1 MCALGTKAASNSQIA
16 GYSQKVLY
24 WETSIHYLGLLID
37 KIGIGVHLANV
48 QALVNWL
55 IPSLL
60 LLEKLFIGGL
70 NFYQHFTTLYLKL
83 VLHLLDSQYPFEI
96 ETNASHYATS
106 AI

>member
-1 MCALGTKAASNSQIA
+1 MCALGTKATSNSQIA

-24 WETSIHYLGLLID
+24 LETSIHYLGLLID

-60 LLEKLFIGGL
+60 LLEKVFIGGL
-70 NFYQHFTTLYLKL
+70 NFYQHFTTHLSHISYPLHQLSNPL
-83 VLHLLDSQYPFEI
+83 VFS
-96 ETNASHYATS
+96 
-106 AI
+106 